1 MANAEE
7 LWSQI
12 VKEHL
17 PKGPADTLSK
27 TQQQALAVALQ
38 EWSSHCIRGCL
49 EKILHDQQRDDLYKR
64 IQKVQWQINYKGKD
78 FLGAVR
84 VQEVDVWVTNLEA
97 GLVLA
102 VDPKHFQSADSL
114 KKNWQNGLNDLIAF
128 ATNMHERFPLCA
140 VGGVISFS
148 EWAAAPQ
155 NLKQMHS
162 ICARAIPREKAL
174 NAYGKFEGFAL
185 AMYNTQRSLVW
196 PFEPEDPLKPGNA
209 FLAMAHALYSRT
221 IALL

>member
-1 MANAEE
+1 MATTEE
-7 LWSQI
+7 LWGQI
-12 VKEHL
+12 VKDHL
-17 PKGPADTLSK
+17 PKGPTAILPK
-27 TQQQALAVALQ
+27 AQQQALAVALQ
-38 EWSSHCIRGCL
+38 EWSSRCIRACL
-49 EKILHDQQRDDLYKR
+49 EEVLQAQQRDDLHKQ

-84 VQEVDVWVTNLEA
+84 VQEVDVWLTNPEA

-140 VGGVISFS
+140 VGGIISFP

-155 NLKQMHS
+155 SLKQMRS
-162 ICARAIPREKAL
+162 ICARAIPREKPL

-185 AMYNTQRSLVW
+185 AIYDTQCNLVW
-196 PFEPEDPLKPGNA
+196 PFQPEDLLKPGNA
-209 FLAMAHALYSRT
+209 FLALADALYSRT
-221 IALL
+221 VALL